1 MTLSKRFRTLLFSA
15 LSLLLIPLTA
25 MQFTNEVQWSLFD
38 FVIMGALLTLM
49 ATGLDLIL
57 RKIEHPKN
65 RIVWIIA
72 LFFVGAIIWAELAVG
87 IFNTPFAGT

>member
-1 MTLSKRFRTLLFSA
+1 
-15 LSLLLIPLTA
+15 
-25 MQFTNEVQWSLFD
+25 
-38 FVIMGALLTLM
+38 M

>member
-38 FVIMGALLTLM
+38 FVIMGAL
-49 ATGLDLIL
+49 
-57 RKIEHPKN
+57 
-65 RIVWIIA
+65 
-72 LFFVGAIIWAELAVG
+72 
-87 IFNTPFAGT
+87 